1 MGSFIT
7 DATSLLTDSSGQV
20 GTLNDGTDLRSMCF
34 FVPSAS
40 CCRNYSEQFF
50 FDGMCISTMNK
61 LLNLDSDP
69 DLTLTDDTE
78 EIVEVRK
85 SFVTERHLLLV
96 ILIHNGND
104 LKIIKGRQEDIQRR
118 HARHVQ

>member
-1 MGSFIT
+1 M
-7 DATSLLTDSSGQV
+7 
-20 GTLNDGTDLRSMCF
+20 
-34 FVPSAS
+34 
-40 CCRNYSEQFF
+40 
-50 FDGMCISTMNK
+50 
-61 LLNLDSDP
+61 
-69 DLTLTDDTE
+69 TLTDDTE